1 MTTVKLAAV
10 LGPSQQRRIRFL
22 QCLQL
27 CYMVHVKQGSKRPS
41 PLNAKSL
48 CTLRFW

>member
-1 MTTVKLAAV
+1 MMSVKLAAV
-10 LGPSQQRRIRFL
+10 LGPPQHYRTQLL

-27 CYMVHVKQGSKRPS
+27 CYMVHVRQGSKRVS